1 MNMDKTISHLN
12 GLLQERD
19 QLILQKEQMEKEM
32 QRQKS
37 LTDLF
42 MEGLKKT
49 QKEVQTLTETV
60 KTERKKIQEL
70 ELEKSETE
78 KKLTGKE
85 LMDKLDKVI
94 KKPTVKKGTDQESWR
109 NRNTP
114 EPVK

>member
-1 MNMDKTISHLN
+1 LLRQPHKTSTSTDIDITTSPTHPRRNQDMSSRASMNMDKTISHLN

-60 KTERKKIQEL
+60 KTERQKI
-70 ELEKSETE
+70 
-78 KKLTGKE
+78 
-85 LMDKLDKVI
+85 
-94 KKPTVKKGTDQESWR
+94 
-109 NRNTP
+109 
-114 EPVK
+114 